1 MKAMKETRDVISCLA
16 KSIET
21 GEDVALATIIST
33 KGSTPRGITS
43 KMLVYSNGRIKGTV
57 GGGAI
62 EGLTI
67 KKAIE
72 CIKKGESGIF
82 SFDLTAKGNTNMI
95 CSGKAE
101 IFIEVYNKAFRII
114 VLGAGHV
121 SFKLSEAFDVAGYSY
136 TIVDDRA
143 EYTNKE
149 RFPNASKILT
159 EEPYK
164 ALDNLKP
171 DNNTYIVIVT
181 RGHSSDKECLL
192 ASMKSKASYIGM
204 IGSKSKVAKTFE
216 DLKKEKMDP
225 LKDERVFSPIGLNI
239 GGETPGEIAI
249 SVLSQIMAVHYK
261 KDAKHMKMVKAKVGA
276 VCK

>member
-1 MKAMKETRDVISCLA
+1 MKETADVIQSLA

-43 KMLVYSNGRIKGTV
+43 KMLVYPDGRIKGTI
-57 GGGAI
+57 GGGAV
-62 EGLTI
+62 EALVM

-72 CIKKGESGIF
+72 CLKKGESGIF
-82 SFDLTAKGNTNMI
+82 NFDLTAKGNTGMI

-101 IFIEVYNKAFRII
+101 LFIEVYNKAFKIV

-121 SFKLSEAFDVAGYSY
+121 SQKLSEAFNVAGYSHI
-136 TIVDDRA
+136 IVDDREEFA
-143 EYTNKE
+143 SEE
-149 RFPNASKILT
+149 RFPNASKVLV
-159 EEPYK
+159 EEPYE
-164 ALDNLKP
+164 ALNKIKVDA
-171 DNNTYIVIVT
+171 NTYIVIVT

-192 ASMKSKASYIGM
+192 ASMKSKAAYIGM

-216 DLKKEKMDP
+216 DLKKKKMDP
-225 LKDERVFSPIGLNI
+225 FKDERVFSPIGLNI

-249 SVLSQIMAVHYK
+249 SVLSEIMAVHHK
-261 KDAKHMKMVKAKVGA
+261 KDAKHMKMVRVEAS
-276 VCK
+276 CK

>member
-1 MKAMKETRDVISCLA
+1 MRETADIIRDLG
-16 KSIET
+16 KSIEN

-43 KMLVYSNGRIKGTV
+43 KMLVYPDAKIQGTV

-62 EGLTI
+62 EALVI

-72 CIKKGESGIF
+72 CLKKGESGKF
-82 SFDLTAKGNTNMI
+82 DFDLTAKGNTDMI

-101 IFIEVYNKAFRII
+101 IFIEVYKKTFRIV

-121 SFKLSEAFDVAGYSY
+121 SLKLSEAFDVAGYSY
-136 TIVDDRA
+136 IIVDDRE
-143 EYTNKE
+143 EYANEE
-149 RFPNASKILT
+149 RFSNASKVLV
-159 EEPYK
+159 EQPYK
-164 ALDNLKP
+164 ALDKLKV
-171 DNNTYIVIVT
+171 DGNTYIVIIT
-181 RGHSSDKECLL
+181 RGHSSDKECL
-192 ASMKSKASYIGM
+192 AAAMKSKAAYIGM

-216 DLKKEKMDP
+216 DLKKKKMDP
-225 LKDERVFSPIGLNI
+225 LKDERVFSPIGLNL

-261 KDAKHMKMVKAKVGA
+261 KDAKNMRINQELHKQLNSK
-276 VCK
+276 